1 MVAEASRVSASSS
14 YMRKEVIREK
24 LQEMIVDA
32 VKSGDVKDD
41 ASLKELLSTF
51 DMATRALAGVP
62 FAVWQKM
69 LQNKK
74 ESKKP

>member
-1 MVAEASRVSASSS
+1 MVAEASRVGASSS

-41 ASLKELLSTF
+41 ASLKELLFTF

-74 ESKKP
+74 GSKKP